1 MLCNK
6 HDTMGYI
13 YYIINKIDNKKYIGQ
28 TLEKDI
34 YKRWK
39 NHLKKASNCRYLKRA
54 LEKYGKENFK
64 FDIICVCFDE
74 DCNKY
79 EQEYMDKYDTIVPNG
94 YNLRKAGNNGAHN
107 EETKIKIS
115 NILKLRYQNLTE
127 EQKNKNKGVNN
138 GMFGK
143 QLSQEAK
150 DNLSK
155 KMKENWEKGV
165 YKRENLSC
173 RKKVICYSLDNE
185 YISSYDS
192 ITDVVN
198 KLDELKITKPEI
210 SMCCNN
216 KRKTAKGF
224 IWKFENTEINLKKQ

>member
-39 NHLKKASNCRYLKRA
+39 GHLKKNSNCRYLKRA

-94 YNLRKAGNNGAHN
+94 YNLRKAGNSGSHN
-107 EETKIKIS
+107 EETKIKIGNS
-115 NILKLRYQNLTE
+115 VKLHYNNLTD
-127 EQKNKNKGVNN
+127 EQKNKYRENISGVNN

-150 DNLSK
+150 DQLSK
-155 KMKENWEKGV
+155 RMKENWIKGN
-165 YKRENLSC
+165 YKNINIIK
-173 RKKVICYSLDNE
+173 RKKVNCYSLDNE

-198 KLDELKITKPEI
+198 KLGELKITKPEI

-224 IWKFENTEINLKKQ
+224 IWKFEKM

>member
-1 MLCNK
+1 
-6 HDTMGYI
+6 MGYI
-13 YYIINKIDNKKYIGQ
+13 YSIINKTDNKKYIGQ

-34 YKRWK
+34 YNRWK
-39 NHLKKASNCRYLKRA
+39 GHLKKASNCIYLKRA

-127 EQKNKNKGVNN
+127 EQKKKNKGVNN

-165 YKRENLSC
+165 FKRENLTC
-173 RKKVICYSLDNE
+173 RKKVNCYSLDNE

-198 KLDELKITKPEI
+198 KLGELKITKPEI

-224 IWKFENTEINLKKQ
+224 IWKFENTEINLKK